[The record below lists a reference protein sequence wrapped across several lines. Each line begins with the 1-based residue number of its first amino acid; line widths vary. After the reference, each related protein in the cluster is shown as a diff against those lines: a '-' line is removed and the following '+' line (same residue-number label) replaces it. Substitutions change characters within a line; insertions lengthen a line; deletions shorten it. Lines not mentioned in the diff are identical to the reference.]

1 LVAGA
6 NRPSCRSQR
15 TVGTVTRNDCATS
28 SIVKYIF
35 MIYVLSAVSHT
46 VTSNFS
52 TPIVSSLVLM
62 LQLATL
68 PTRGARGALDLL
80 ITPAVEQHLVGCSA
94 LPKSVRTG
102 LAVTICSS
110 NLAERTSALLIGAG
124 YMVVNELALSP
135 GGLGRKAA
143 FPPT

>member
-1 LVAGA
+1 
-6 NRPSCRSQR
+6 
-15 TVGTVTRNDCATS
+15 
-28 SIVKYIF
+28 

-124 YMVVNELALSP
+124 YMVVNELALSF